1 MKSKP
6 SFQRP
11 FDPVRRRLG
20 LGAGAAVGMASLGLG
35 LPAAAQSYPARP
47 IRWII
52 PYAAGGGADVG
63 ARLYGKQMEAML
75 HQPFVI
81 DNKPGGATVIGLNAL
96 LAAPADGYTI
106 MMGNDS
112 LAINPILMEKVP
124 TLAEIVGISALVKG
138 GLALVSRADYP
149 ARTPAEAIAYI
160 KAQNGKLSFGSWGV
174 GGTAHLAM
182 ETLLDRLGAS
192 MVHVPYNGAAPSIA
206 ALASGQG
213 DIMFTDLA
221 TAASFIKSGRLKLW
235 ALANG
240 ERHPAY
246 PDVPT
251 IAEVGFPG
259 FDWFAW
265 FGVLAKKGTPPEVLA
280 RLSATIIAVGNEPAF
295 KKDQIERGNIPYNST
310 PKEMDD
316 LLQANATAA
325 KAIIDKRG
333 IKLST

>member
-1 MKSKP
+1 MQHR
-6 SFQRP
+6 FIQ
-11 FDPVRRRLG
+11 PVDAARRRFGLG
-20 LGAGAAVGMASLGLG
+20 LAAAVGAFGLSLSARG
-35 LPAAAQSYPARP
+35 QDYPSRP
-47 IRWII
+47 VRWII

-63 ARLYGKQMEAML
+63 ARLYGQQMEKIL
-75 HQPFVI
+75 RQPLVV
-81 DNKPGGATVIGLNAL
+81 DNKPGGATVIGLHAL

-112 LAINPILMEKVP
+112 LAINPLLMEKVP
-124 TLAEIVGISALVKG
+124 TLAEIVGISVLVKG
-138 GLALVSRADYP
+138 GLALVSRPDYP
-149 ARTPAEAIAYI
+149 ARNVAEAIEYI
-160 KAQNGKLSFGSWGV
+160 RKQNGKLSFGSWGV

-192 MVHVPYNGAAPSIA
+192 MVHVPYNGAAPSIS

-246 PDVPT
+246 PE
-251 IAEVGFPG
+251 IATLAESGFPG

-265 FGVLAKKGTPPEVLA
+265 FGVLAKKGTPPDILNRINAAIV
-280 RLSATIIAVGNEPAF
+280 AVGNDPAF
-295 KKDQIERGNIPYNST
+295 RKDQIERGNIPWNST
-310 PKEMDD
+310 PREMDEQ
-316 LLQANATAA
+316 LRINASAA